1 MKEKKK
7 STLSKLM
14 VFAGNHKYYVYA
26 SCILATISAF
36 MALVPFYDIWRI
48 IKEVLEVRPHF
59 NETVHI
65 KNYGGHAVLFALLSM
80 IFYIVA
86 LMCSHKAAFRVQATM
101 RTKMMEHIMKLP
113 LGYVES
119 QGSGKIRK
127 IVMESSSATETF
139 LAHNVPDKV
148 ISKATPIGLLL
159 MMVFFD
165 WRLGLISLIPAIIA
179 FILMFTA
186 MMGPKMAED
195 MKQYQNALE
204 TMSSEAVEYVRGVPV
219 VKTFGQTIFSFKRF
233 KEAID
238 EYEKWTL
245 DYTKSMMK
253 PMVCFTTFAN
263 AIFAALIIAA
273 YLFVGNQI
281 TDQFILNLFFYI
293 LITSILTTTLMK
305 IAYAG
310 ESQMM
315 VEDALNRMDLIMNV
329 QPLPESKEVKVPSDA
344 SIDIENIS
352 FSYQN
357 TSTKAIDH
365 LNMHI
370 QAGQHIALVGP
381 SGGGKTTVASLI
393 CRFFDVNEGS
403 IKIGHVNVKDIEQKE
418 LMNQVSYVFQDSRL
432 LKMSILENI
441 RMSRPEAS
449 DEEVIQALK
458 DAQCQDIIDK
468 FPEGI
473 HTIIG
478 SKGVYVSGG
487 ESQRLSIARAF
498 LKNAPI
504 LILDEATAF
513 ADPDNEVLV
522 QKAFEKLSKNKT
534 VIMIAHRL
542 STITHADCI
551 YVLENGQIVES
562 GKHEEL
568 LKIKGV
574 YEHMWHQYNQSV
586 KWKVQKEQSM
596 SIFF

>member
-1 MKEKKK
+1 
-7 STLSKLM
+7 
-14 VFAGNHKYYVYA
+14 
-26 SCILATISAF
+26 
-36 MALVPFYDIWRI
+36 
-48 IKEVLEVRPHF
+48 
-59 NETVHI
+59 
-65 KNYGGHAVLFALLSM
+65 
-80 IFYIVA
+80 
-86 LMCSHKAAFRVQATM
+86 MCSHKAAFRVQATM

-263 AIFAALIIAA
+263 GIFAALIIAA
-273 YLFVGNQI
+273 YLFAGNTI

-329 QPLPESKEVKVPSDA
+329 QPLPESKEVKVPSDT

-586 KWKVQKEQSM
+586 KWKVQKEDEE
-596 SIFF
+596 